1 MNSENE
7 QEGWIRIGH
16 INILWMYKKIVE
28 QKYTYGLEIDPSVC
42 DGKGHFQSVAETKL
56 RVQ

>member
-1 MNSENE
+1 
-7 QEGWIRIGH
+7 
-16 INILWMYKKIVE
+16 MYKKIVE

-42 DGKGHFQSVAETKL
+42 DGNGHFQSVAETKL